1 MYSEQLK
8 ADETKL
14 NLNGDNMSKV
24 SFDVMNTRVTFK
36 NIPLYALSKYIFK
49 DVTAAC
55 KEFKKIPGVDEC
67 IIIQTTSR
75 VEIFTVSNVE
85 TDDSPDARRAEGKTL
100 VLSQIKDTW
109 ISLSSFEQI
118 DIDHFDQ
125 TLEVY
130 KGDDVYLHLLRLASG
145 LDSIVVGKQEAY
157 DDIIQSLANAKSAD
171 VSGKILNKLFESIIR
186 LATRM
191 RDSTGI
197 ANDVISLGDVAV
209 KLVDEKAGLD
219 AKKKVLLVG
228 TGESAAMIAKTL
240 NKKTIKFD
248 VTSRTIDRATG
259 FTTLLGGNPV
269 DFDDVL
275 SGFDKY
281 DIIFVATTSDY
292 FLITYDRIRL
302 VMEEKK
308 KGTLILDLSD
318 PRTVDEGIT
327 VLPGIKLLFRDQIA
341 EIYEESVKARAGIV
355 PAVEKIIDKEIPILS
370 ATMKRLDA

>member
-1 MYSEQLK
+1 
-8 ADETKL
+8 
-14 NLNGDNMSKV
+14 
-24 SFDVMNTRVTFK
+24 MNARVTFK
-36 NIPLYALSKYIFK
+36 NVPLHILSKFTFK
-49 DVTAAC
+49 DVVTAC
-55 KEFKKIPGVDEC
+55 EEFKKITGIDEC
-67 IIIQTTSR
+67 IIIQTASR

-85 TDDSPDARRAEGKTL
+85 SDDSPDARRAEGKTL
-100 VLSQIKDTW
+100 VLNQIKDTW
-109 ISLSSFEQI
+109 ISLSSLEQI

-145 LDSIVVGKQEAY
+145 LDSMVVGKQEVY
-157 DDIIQSLANAKSAD
+157 DDIVQSLDKAKN
-171 VSGKILNKLFESIIR
+171 VGVTGKILNKLFESVIR

-191 RDSTGI
+191 RDTTGI

-209 KLVDEKAGLD
+209 KLVDEKTGLD
-219 AKKKVLLVG
+219 SKKKVLLVG
-228 TGESAAMIAKTL
+228 TGEPAAMIAKTL
-240 NKKTIKFD
+240 NDKKIIFD
-248 VTSRTIDRATG
+248 VTSRGIDRATG

-269 DFDDVL
+269 DFNDVL
-275 SGFDKY
+275 SSFDKY

-292 FLITYDRIRL
+292 FLITFDRIRL

-327 VLPGIKLLFRDQIA
+327 ALPGIKLLFRDQVT
-341 EIYEESVKARAGIV
+341 EIYEESVKARDGIV
-355 PAVEKIIDKEIPILS
+355 PAVEKIIAKEIPILS